1 MSINVASASEQQT
14 TTPVLRFERAGLYKT
29 PDRSS
34 GALQIYPGEIVALL
48 GEAGSG
54 KTQIVDQIAGETE
67 KTPGQVYLNGVN
79 VSISTAA
86 ERFKAGI
93 SRLPWNPSQGRL
105 QAFLSRFNLK
115 KTTVRARVYQATC
128 VRDFSREERLA
139 ICDEALKLFNLTYLE
154 DRSVGEF
161 GGLSGGERRR
171 LDFAS
176 VLASAPA
183 LLLLDSP
190 FEGCDPP
197 TCKLLRR
204 AISRFAEDRGATLI
218 AVRSL
223 SEALCTATRVCLL
236 ENKRIVADM
245 EPIDLLASPN
255 LLSPDY
261 RKGALQILD
270 TVAETQEYDP
280 QALRQF
286 VENAFLK
293 AGFDPNTG
301 RELSNSSR

>member
-1 MSINVASASEQQT
+1 MSINAASSERRT
-14 TTPVLRFERAGLYKT
+14 TTPVLRLERAGLYKK
-29 PDRSS
+29 PDRQS

-48 GEAGSG
+48 GAAGSG
-54 KTQIVDQIAGETE
+54 KSQIVDQIAGETDR
-67 KTPGQVYLNGVN
+67 TLGQVYLNGVN
-79 VSISTAA
+79 VTISTAE

-105 QAFLSRFNLK
+105 QSFLSRFSLK
-115 KTTVRARVYQATC
+115 KTTVRSRVYQATC

-139 ICDEALKLFNLTYLE
+139 ICDEALKLFNLTYLA
-154 DRSVGEF
+154 DRSVEEF

-171 LDFAS
+171 LDFAC

-197 TCKLLRR
+197 TCRLLRQ
-204 AISRFAEDRGATLI
+204 AVSRFAEDRGAALV

-245 EPIDLLASPN
+245 EPIDLLASPD
-255 LLSPDY
+255 LLSPEY
-261 RKGALQILD
+261 RQEALQILD
-270 TVAETQEYDP
+270 TAAEMQGYDP
-280 QALRQF
+280 QELRQF
-286 VENAFLK
+286 VEGAFLK
-293 AGFDPNTG
+293 AGYDPNTG

>member
-1 MSINVASASEQQT
+1 MSNNAASSERRT
-14 TTPVLRFERAGLYKT
+14 SIPVLRLERAGLYKK
-29 PDRSS
+29 PDRQN

-48 GEAGSG
+48 GAAGSG
-54 KTQIVDQIAGETE
+54 KSQIVDQIAGDAEG
-67 KTPGQVYLNGVN
+67 TPGQVYLNGVN
-79 VSISTAA
+79 VTLSTAE

-93 SRLPWNPSQGRL
+93 SRLPWVPSEGRL
-105 QAFLSRFNLK
+105 QSFLSCFSLR
-115 KTTVRARVYQATC
+115 KTTVRSRVYQATC

-139 ICDEALKLFNLTYLE
+139 ICDEALKLFNLTYLA
-154 DRSVGEF
+154 DRSVGEN

-171 LDFAS
+171 LDFAC

-197 TCKLLRR
+197 TCKLLDQ
-204 AISRFAEDRGATLI
+204 AVKRFTEDRGATLV

-223 SEALCTATRVCLL
+223 SKALCIATRVCLL

-245 EPIDLLASPN
+245 EPIDLLASPA

-261 RKGALQILD
+261 RKEATQILD
-270 TVAETQEYDP
+270 TVADTQGYDP
-280 QALRQF
+280 QELRQF
-286 VENAFLK
+286 VEEAFLK
-293 AGFDPNTG
+293 AGYDPYTG
-301 RELSNSSR
+301 HGLSNTSR